1 MKFIAVLLLIT
12 SIGVNIENPNRP
24 TEDKPIA
31 RTAYTTSEYV
41 LGPNGNEIYVPTGYT
56 AGKGDFEKNR

>member
-12 SIGVNIENPNRP
+12 SIGMNVENPNRP

-41 LGPNGNEIYVPTGYT
+41 LGPNGTEIYVPTGYT
-56 AGKGDFEKNR
+56 VGKGDFEKNR